1 MKNRTKQTIVSTE
14 FLIDFLPRPCTP
26 IACPLPTDKFHTRCD
41 PDFVPT
47 VGSQFLF
54 STFHDLSFY
63 ALLDRTNLP
72 SIPASTNAD
81 SSLAFSRIDSKRYS
95 QSVQPCPSFLS
106 LSLSL
111 DIRRSSISN
120 FLPKRFFLFFQFPKQ
135 VIREFIYFEEGG
147 SFKFTHR

>member
-47 VGSQFLF
+47 VGNFSFLL
-54 STFHDLSFY
+54 HDLSFFSIEQISHQY
-63 ALLDRTNLP
+63 PLRPTLIPLLR
-72 SIPASTNAD
+72 
-81 SSLAFSRIDSKRYS
+81 SRGLIRYP

-106 LSLSL
+106 LSLHIRPISNSL
-111 DIRRSSISN
+111 N
-120 FLPKRFFLFFQFPKQ
+120 FLPKRFFLIFQLPKQ
-135 VIREFIYFEEGG
+135 VIYANLYISRGRRRIEER
-147 SFKFTHR
+147 KF